1 MKELK
6 PILLVEDDQ
15 VDVMTVQR
23 AFRQLHIV
31 NQLAVA
37 SDGAQALTYLEQ
49 NVRHPPCMVL
59 LDIRMPRMNGLEFLQ
74 VMKND
79 PRFRRIPT
87 VVLTT
92 SREERDRLQSF
103 DLGVAGYMIK
113 PVDYLQFIEIIR
125 AIDLYW
131 TISEMP

>member
-1 MKELK
+1 MNQLK
-6 PILLVEDDQ
+6 PILLVEDDE

-31 NQLAVA
+31 NKLDVAV
-37 SDGAQALTYLEQ
+37 DGAQALAYLEKHL
-49 NVRHPPCMVL
+49 RHPPCMVL
-59 LDIRMPRMNGLEFLQ
+59 LDIRMPRMSGLEFLQ

-79 PRFRRIPT
+79 PRFRRIPAI
-87 VVLTT
+87 VLTT

-113 PVDYLQFIEIIR
+113 PVDYLKFIEVIR

-131 TISEMP
+131 TISELP